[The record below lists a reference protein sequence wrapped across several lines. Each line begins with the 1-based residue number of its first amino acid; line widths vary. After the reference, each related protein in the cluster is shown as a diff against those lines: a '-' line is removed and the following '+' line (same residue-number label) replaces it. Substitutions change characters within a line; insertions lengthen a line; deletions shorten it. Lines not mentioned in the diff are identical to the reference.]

1 MYKTRVC
8 HFEINNLD
16 REHYIV
22 GDIML
27 GCQIRQS
34 NINDIVSEFHAEQ
47 IVGAM
52 VLDRKRTFSYAVI
65 FETVD

>member
-52 VLDRKRTFSYAVI
+52 VLDRKRTFSYAVM

>member
-1 MYKTRVC
+1 
-8 HFEINNLD
+8 
-16 REHYIV
+16 
-22 GDIML
+22 ML

-52 VLDRKRTFSYAVI
+52 VLDRKRTFSYAVM